1 MLYVCDDFNV
11 ADRNKKNKIM
21 HHKRN
26 KFKIFLPRLHKG
38 FLLLTNNK

>member
-21 HHKRN
+21 LHQRN
-26 KFKIFLPRLHKG
+26 KFKIILSRLRRIFTAYK
-38 FLLLTNNK
+38 